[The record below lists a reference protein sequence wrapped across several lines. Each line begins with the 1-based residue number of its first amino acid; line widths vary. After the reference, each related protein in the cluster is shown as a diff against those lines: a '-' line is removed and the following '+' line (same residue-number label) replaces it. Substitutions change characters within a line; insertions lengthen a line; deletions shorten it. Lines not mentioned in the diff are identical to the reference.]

1 MTIDSTILRRTAIT
15 FAAAIAVAVLPTLT
29 TLLLLGRA
37 GGRQLRCGADAEPS
51 EGVFQVAASSRSTTS
66 RAPSVAASSAADHVR
81 GKLHAARAS
90 AVERRLRVSF
100 AMFQAGWALSVISLT
115 PLVMLR
121 VDLPIEAA
129 VGSHYWWLVL
139 LPLGKCLLAL
149 ALFPTDARAIRV
161 VCALLLVQFS
171 FVGAL
176 IIADV
181 LAGPDAQQSS
191 LAVLYLAAASA
202 LPRTL
207 ICCGDCEMQPRPA
220 LRWLWTVVRLFF
232 LGRGVIFVGFSI
244 ATKVQGGNYFDWKSA
259 ALSVACLACAAL
271 ATPHNRGR
279 IHRRL
284 GRLGGRGTEAEK
296 AAAVAAL
303 VGGSDPDAALERAS
317 KLLRCLP
324 ASRLLASDLAGDMT
338 TAPPEGGAT
347 LHARTEPAA
356 MGEVTAFLS
365 HSWSDEK
372 EAPGAKH
379 ALISRWAK
387 RREEMTGNEPTLW
400 LVPTHSH

>member
-161 VCALLLVQFS
+161 VCATGVVIFTG
-171 FVGAL
+171 FGAL
-176 IIADV
+176 FIPAT
-181 LAGPDAQQSS
+181 LAGDVPDAYGFAGAA
-191 LAVLYLAAASA
+191 LNFATAAALA
-202 LPRTL
+202 PTL
-207 ICCGDCEMQPRPA
+207 RCRGDRAMQPRPA
-220 LRWLWTVVRLFF
+220 LRRLWAVGRLYL
-232 LGRGVIFVGFSI
+232 LGYGVLNAGLNI
-244 ATKVQGGNYFDWKSA
+244 ADYVQGDDTFDHWALAASSA
-259 ALSVACLACAAL
+259 AFLLVAAL
-271 ATPHNRGR
+271 ATP
-279 IHRRL
+279 RL
-284 GRLGGRGTEAEK
+284 
-296 AAAVAAL
+296 AAV
-303 VGGSDPDAALERAS
+303 VGREPLLLLGFGRA
-317 KLLRCLP
+317 RH
-324 ASRLLASDLAGDMT
+324 G
-338 TAPPEGGAT
+338 
-347 LHARTEPAA
+347 
-356 MGEVTAFLS
+356 
-365 HSWSDEK
+365 
-372 EAPGAKH
+372 
-379 ALISRWAK
+379 
-387 RREEMTGNEPTLW
+387 
-400 LVPTHSH
+400 